1 MAWMDWIIIAI
12 LVLSVLGAAKKGF
25 FVESFSLAGVILGLL
40 LASWNYQRLVPWEE
54 RWIHPPQLAEVM
66 AFLGIA
72 LGVMI
77 LSGLVG
83 RGFRWAAKSVGLG
96 WADRCIGALFGFLRG
111 CILVT
116 LGVMAIAAFVP
127 STGWLEQSR
136 LASYFLSVAHTSTV
150 ITPSEFGERIRQ
162 GIKLIRQ
169 SQPEWLQPKAEIAP
183 ISRFS

>member
-1 MAWMDWIIIAI
+1 
-12 LVLSVLGAAKKGF
+12 
-25 FVESFSLAGVILGLL
+25 
-40 LASWNYQRLVPWEE
+40 
-54 RWIHPPQLAEVM
+54 
-66 AFLGIA
+66 
-72 LGVMI
+72 
-77 LSGLVG
+77 
-83 RGFRWAAKSVGLG
+83 VGLG
-96 WADRCIGALFGFLRG
+96 WVDRCVGALFGFLRG

-183 ISRFS
+183 INRYS